1 MNRFLPLS
9 LAALASA
16 TLLAGTAVLAQPAP
30 DTSLTRADAEARATA
45 AFARL
50 DANSDGVLT
59 PADRP
64 AGQPAFGREQFDAA
78 DADNNDQLSFAEA
91 SAMHQQHQ
99 AMRGERRAD
108 RGARMERMGME
119 RMRGPMRGQ
128 MLEGADADS
137 NGTVSQAEFSAH
149 ALARFDR
156 ADADSNGTISAEEHR
171 AMRGQM
177 QGERRG
183 HGSRRG

>member
-16 TLLAGTAVLAQPAP
+16 TLLTGTAVLAQPSP
-30 DTSLTRADAEARATA
+30 DTSLTRSDAEARAA
-45 AFARL
+45 QAFARL
-50 DANSDGVLT
+50 DANSDGALT
-59 PADRP
+59 PADRETF
-64 AGQPAFGREQFDAA
+64 AREHFDAA
-78 DADNNDQLSFAEA
+78 DTDNNGQLSFAEA
-91 SAMHQQHQ
+91 SAMHQQHRE
-99 AMRGERRAD
+99 MRGDRREE

-119 RMRGPMRGQ
+119 RMRGPMGGQ
-128 MLEGADADS
+128 MIEGADADN
-137 NGTVSQAEFSAH
+137 NGTVSQAEFAAH

-156 ADADSNGTISAEEHR
+156 ADADSNGTISADERR

-183 HGSRRG
+183 HWSRQG